1 MLDQRFAAWA
11 AAVNANAGKEQHQIE
26 VIRDHGSSTD
36 GLRHGFVWKL
46 GHPDSAQV
54 FGFHNITAEP
64 NRFSSG
70 RCFARFWSDYT
81 NDTSNGGYGSVSTG
95 NTNACLQ
102 HWGQNMDLHLNYGPS
117 VDTDVR
123 IIAEDDPGV
132 EFFLLAVYQQLESF
146 VVLVH
151 WSEALQAWVSHRMQR
166 GVSSVQSS
174 TVRNGVVIV
183 NTAVLTLFDLLQST
197 ELGACNYL
205 MHPGYLRF
213 GFSADALNTVSP
225 SHTRWPLTLLPE
237 PFWVGYVDQYGG
249 NRRRIV
255 LHELPHG
262 VYQLVGRST
271 ATFPVYGWDLWY
283 E

>member
-1 MLDQRFAAWA
+1 
-11 AAVNANAGKEQHQIE
+11 
-26 VIRDHGSSTD
+26 
-36 GLRHGFVWKL
+36 
-46 GHPDSAQV
+46 
-54 FGFHNITAEP
+54 
-64 NRFSSG
+64 
-70 RCFARFWSDYT
+70 
-81 NDTSNGGYGSVSTG
+81 
-95 NTNACLQ
+95 
-102 HWGQNMDLHLNYGPS
+102 NYGPS
-117 VDTDVR
+117 VDTDIR
-123 IIAEDDPGV
+123 IIADDDSGA

-151 WSEALQAWVSHRMQR
+151 WSEQLQAWVSHRMQR
-166 GVSSVQSS
+166 GVSSVQSQ

-183 NTAVLTLFDLLQST
+183 NAAVLTLFDLLQST

-237 PFWVGYVDQYGG
+237 PFWVGYINNYGG

-255 LHELPHG
+255 LPELPHG

-283 E
+283 EAPAPASVVVPPGWFPLDEPLWAWTASPASQPFDIFRAPYAEQPEIFTISGATIEGLHEFDVDVLGAAGVLQNPLYRRQLEAGGGGGGGSSRPATGVLYPRRPG